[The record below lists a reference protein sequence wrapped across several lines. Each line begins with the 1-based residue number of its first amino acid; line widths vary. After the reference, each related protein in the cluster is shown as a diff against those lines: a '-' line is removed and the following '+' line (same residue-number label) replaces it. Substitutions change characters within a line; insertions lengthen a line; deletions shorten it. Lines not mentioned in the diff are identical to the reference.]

1 MCDLSTS
8 QQTKISQLPGYL
20 TRRGSPQ
27 HQSPQDLASHNSSYY
42 DLRAVPTHQG
52 RSGSSSHYVGWVK
65 RKEDSNGNLCG
76 DPVRRRL
83 TLEVWPGSR
92 VEDVK
97 TSISALRGIPQAH

>member
-65 RKEDSNGNLCG
+65 RKED
-76 DPVRRRL
+76 PVRRRL

>member
-65 RKEDSNGNLCG
+65 RKE
-76 DPVRRRL
+76 VRRRL